1 MTFCLVSLRQ
11 RKSLFSLNHNALV
24 LDINRLL
31 SPLFPV
37 LLTALFLTG
46 SFSAAFSQSGG
57 DKVRLTGL
65 VKDERGA
72 AIPYA
77 TVALYK
83 LSDSELVDGGTTND
97 KGKFEITAEPG
108 EYFVK
113 VKFLAYQEEL
123 IEGVVLSNKP
133 VNLGEIT
140 LMESATLLDEAVIEA
155 DRNQME
161 LKLDKRVFTV
171 GQDLSNIGRNA
182 SETLDNLPSVNV
194 DVDGNVSLRGSGNVQ
209 ILIDGKPSGMI
220 GMDPANAL
228 RQIPSELIDRIEI
241 ITNPSARYQAEGEVG
256 IINIILKK
264 DERRGVN
271 GTFSARA
278 GYPGNLGASAN
289 INFRQ
294 KSINWFAQYGIDYR
308 KNPGGGNLYQ
318 RYDSP
323 DTTYSYRRKRE
334 HVRSNLSHNVR
345 AGADIF
351 IDETNTITVSGVFQ
365 YGNGKN
371 TVENT
376 YRDFDAFDT
385 QTESI
390 VRDQDEKELER
401 MIEGSVSHTK
411 KFTREGHKWE
421 TTLQYYFESDNED
434 SDLSE
439 VSDDAGILP
448 SYQQTANAQ
457 EERNLLFKSDYV
469 HPIGEEGKLET
480 GMRITNRY
488 ILSDYRVSVRNEG
501 EDFTIVDS
509 LDNSFN
515 YDEAIYA
522 AYLMYGNKIGSFSYQ
537 AGLRVELSD
546 IGTEL
551 IETDEVNNRNYVDV
565 FPSVHLGYQIND
577 LNSVQLTYSRR
588 LSRPHFYSL
597 LPFFNFSDNRNFY
610 AGNPNLEP
618 EYTDSYEAGYL
629 LFGNKGS
636 FMSSVYY
643 RHRTGVIERIS
654 LADDLGVTTRIPV
667 NLGVQD
673 AYGLEFN
680 VSYRPF
686 QWWSLNGDLNLYR
699 AVTTGSYE
707 GQSLGSDT
715 YTWNTRIT
723 SKFSIG
729 KKTDAQLSGFYRAP
743 RKSAQGESKGLY
755 SLNFSASRD
764 VLKGNGTI
772 GLSVRDLLN
781 TRKYQSI
788 TEGEYFYQE
797 SDFQWSSRQIVLSF
811 TYRLN
816 QKKSRGRQS
825 GSDGGGFEGGEG
837 M

>member
-1 MTFCLVSLRQ
+1 MKHTSTSIR
-11 RKSLFSLNHNALV
+11 
-24 LDINRLL
+24 
-31 SPLFPV
+31 
-37 LLTALFLTG
+37 LFLVTAFLVTV
-46 SFSAAFSQSGG
+46 FSPDLRAQSGKKKLG
-57 DKVRLTGL
+57 VTGT
-65 VKDERGA
+65 VKEEHGA
-72 AIPYA
+72 VIPYA
-77 TVALYK
+77 TVALYQA
-83 LSDSELVDGGTTND
+83 SDSSLVNGATTND
-97 KGKFEITAEPG
+97 KGKFEVLADAG
-108 EYFVK
+108 SYFVK
-113 VKFLAYQEEL
+113 VKFLAFEEVT
-123 IEGVVLSNKP
+123 IEGVELTNKSVDLGVVELS
-133 VNLGEIT
+133 
-140 LMESATLLDEAVIEA
+140 ESATMLAEAVIEA

-209 ILIDGKPSGMI
+209 ILVDGKPSGMI

-228 RQIPSELIDRIEI
+228 RQIPSELIDRIEV

-264 DERRGVN
+264 DDRKGVN

-278 GYPGNLGASAN
+278 GYPENFGASAN

-294 KSINWFAQYGIDYR
+294 KSINWFAQYGINYR
-308 KNPGGGNLYQ
+308 RNPGGGNLYQ
-318 RYDSP
+318 IYDSP
-323 DTTYSYRRKRE
+323 DTTYSYRRERE
-334 HVRSNLSHNVR
+334 HVRSKLSHNVR

-351 IDETNTITVSGVFQ
+351 IDKTNTITVSGLFR
-365 YGNGKN
+365 YGNGDN

-376 YRDFDAFDT
+376 YRDFNTFGT
-385 QTESI
+385 QTETV
-390 VRDQDEKELER
+390 VRSEDEKELER
-401 MIEGSVSHTK
+401 TVEGSISHTK
-411 KFTREGHKWE
+411 NFSREGHKW
-421 TTLQYYFESDNED
+421 TSTVQYYFESDNED
-434 SDLSE
+434 GDLSE
-439 VSDDAGILP
+439 LSDAAGVPP
-448 SYQQTANAQ
+448 SFQRTTNAE
-457 EERNLLFKSDYV
+457 EERNFLFQSDYI
-469 HPIGEEGKLET
+469 HPMGEEGKLET
-480 GMRITNRY
+480 GVRIANRS
-488 ILSDYRVSVRNEG
+488 IRNDYSVFVRDEG
-501 EDFTIVDS
+501 DDFSIVDS
-509 LDNSFN
+509 LDNNFN

-537 AGLRVELSD
+537 AGLRAELSD

-551 IETDEVNNRNYVDV
+551 TETNEENNRSYFDV

-588 LSRPHFYSL
+588 LSRPHFRSL

-654 LADDLGVTTRIPV
+654 LADDRGVTTRIPV

-699 AVTTGSYE
+699 AITTGSYE

-723 SKFSIG
+723 SKFSVG
-729 KKTDAQLSGFYRAP
+729 KKTDVQLSGYYRAP
-743 RKSAQGESKGLY
+743 RKLAQGESKGLY
-755 SLNFSASRD
+755 SLNLSASRD

-781 TRKYQSI
+781 SRKWQST
-788 TEGEYFYQE
+788 TEGQYFYQE
-797 SDFQWSSRQIVLSF
+797 SDFQWSSRQIVLTF

-816 QKKSRGRQS
+816 QKKSRGRPS
-825 GSDGGGFEGGEG
+825 GPTGGGGYEGGEG